1 VEAGIS
7 LNLSPFNYDEPPVG
21 HATAICASPPAGYAV
36 IEDATMLEAA
46 TWLTDW
52 RPSRVMDCYIGKP
65 ATVNKTQTP
74 NMRLAGMVIKNVSAT
89 SSVPASVDG
98 AGVIY
103 DDPMVGIWA
112 RDVSLAGFAQDVLR
126 WAGNATL
133 GHPVP
138 GAAPQPHLTLL
149 TPSAA
154 PTATTDEFEVSFA
167 NAGAAAGTV
176 RLLALDDGLQLVG
189 GETSWQLGKM
199 SSIMTVN
206 VKAAKAAHTGA
217 SVGVVESRAWQGAT
231 RCGVLSDG
239 VSGNRTFCV
248 M

>member
-1 VEAGIS
+1 
-7 LNLSPFNYDEPPVG
+7 
-21 HATAICASPPAGYAV
+21 
-36 IEDATMLEAA
+36 M
-46 TWLTDW
+46 
-52 RPSRVMDCYIGKP
+52 
-65 ATVNKTQTP
+65 
-74 NMRLAGMVIKNVSAT
+74 
-89 SSVPASVDG
+89 
-98 AGVIY
+98 
-103 DDPMVGIWA
+103 
-112 RDVSLAGFAQDVLR
+112 
-126 WAGNATL
+126 
-133 GHPVP
+133 
-138 GAAPQPHLTLL
+138 
-149 TPSAA
+149 
-154 PTATTDEFEVSFA
+154 
-167 NAGAAAGTV
+167 

>member
-1 VEAGIS
+1 MEAGVS

-21 HATAICASPPAGYAV
+21 HATAICTSPPAGYAV

-46 TWLTDW
+46 TCLTDW

-89 SSVPASVDG
+89 SSIPASVGG

-103 DDPMVGIWA
+103 DDLMVGIWA
-112 RDVSLAGFAQDVLR
+112 RGVNLSGFAQDVLR
-126 WAGNATL
+126 WGGNATL
-133 GHPVP
+133 GHPIP
-138 GAAPQPHLTLL
+138 GAAPQPHLQLL
-149 TPSAA
+149 TPSAT

-176 RLLALDDGLQLVG
+176 RLLAIDDGLKVVS

-199 SSIMTVN
+199 SSIVTVK
-206 VKAAKAAHTGA
+206 VKAAKAPQADE
-217 SVGVVESRAWQGAT
+217 SVGVVESRAGQGST